1 MTTEAK
7 RILIIDDDRLVL
19 ETLTKLFLHDSW
31 QVDACANGEE
41 GLEKVRSA
49 SYECL
54 LMDIRMPGMT
64 GPQVLS
70 KIRDL
75 EHEKVIDPQKV
86 IFMTGFSDE
95 QAPIKAFG
103 LGACQYVYKP
113 LDARDLL
120 QKANACVAAKKIL
133 DQYGALAE
141 EDLSKELKQIR
152 KLYDR
157 ESIDRKA
164 DILAA
169 QLHIKLKHIKGC
181 TYDPRFFQGNIEN
194 PFGIIQ
200 IPLGV
205 IGPITIKGKHAR
217 GDFMVPMATTEGALL
232 LTYDLGSRL
241 CRMAEPIETEVVSKV
256 VHISPM
262 FPIKT
267 NEDKQIAELL
277 DREYESL
284 KAIAESGSSH
294 TKLLGI
300 DRMRIGDNYV
310 LKFKYDTMDAHGLNM
325 INQASYNACK
335 FIRSRLGFPFYH
347 RSHYSGVK
355 HHAALNERAG
365 YGRVVRARAHL
376 TSKALAMLKVS
387 APQMKDFFDRCTEC
401 GQAAG
406 ILSVNVHAANA
417 ITAIFMA
424 CGQDV
429 ADLSSSHVCAT
440 SVQLADEGKGLIVEC
455 VLRNLLVATVGGGTG
470 LGTQSEC
477 LNIMGCLGTGK
488 SDQFAEIVAAT
499 VLAGEFPTA
508 AAVIS
513 ETYVDIHNKYGRN
526 KAKLVP

>member
-1 MTTEAK
+1 MPNAAK
-7 RILIIDDDRLVL
+7 HILIIDDDKLVL
-19 ETLTKLFLHDSW
+19 ETLTKLFIRHDW
-31 QVDACANGEE
+31 NVDACQSGRE
-41 GLEKVRSA
+41 GIEKIKLSK
-49 SYECL
+49 YECVL
-54 LMDIRMPGMT
+54 SDVRMSGMT

-70 KIRDL
+70 EIRQLEENKI
-75 EHEKVIDPQKV
+75 IDKQNV
-86 IFMTGFSDE
+86 IFMTGYADD
-95 QAPIKAFG
+95 QATIEAFR
-103 LGACQYVYKP
+103 LGAYQYIHKP
-113 LDARDLL
+113 LDANDLL
-120 QKANACVAAKKIL
+120 QKVNACVASKEVLTTYAETL
-133 DQYGALAE
+133 DK
-141 EDLSKELKQIR
+141 DPSKELKQIR
-152 KLYDR
+152 KLYDK
-157 ESIDRKA
+157 ESVNHKA
-164 DILAA
+164 DILAR
-169 QLHIKLKHIKGC
+169 QLNVKLKHIKGC
-181 TYDPRFFQGNIEN
+181 TYDTTHFQGNIEN

-205 IGPITIKGKHAR
+205 IGPINVKGKHAN
-217 GDFMVPMATTEGALL
+217 GEYMVPMATTEGALL

-241 CRMAEPIETEVVSKV
+241 SCMTEPIEAEVISKV

-262 FPIKT
+262 FPILS
-267 NEDKQIAELL
+267 NEDKVIAEFI
-277 DREYESL
+277 DKEY
-284 KAIAESGSSH
+284 KNIKDIAESGSSH
-294 TKLLGI
+294 TKLLEI
-300 DRMRIGDNYV
+300 NQTKIKSNYV
-310 LKFKYDTMDAHGLNM
+310 LTFKYDTMDAHGLNM

-335 FIRSRLGFPFYH
+335 YIRSKLGFDFYH

-355 HHAALNERAG
+355 HHSPLNERQG

-387 APQMKDFFDRCTEC
+387 ATKMKDFFDRCIDC
-401 GQAAG
+401 GHEAG

-417 ITAIFMA
+417 IAAIFMA

-440 SVQLADEGKGLIVEC
+440 SSEFTDDKKGLIMEC
-455 VLRNLLVATVGGGTG
+455 VLRNLLIATVGGGTG

-488 SDQFAEIVAAT
+488 SDKFAEIIAAT